1 MSFDSNDWKTDENV
15 VQSTDKKQSILS
27 NTHVLPKYYNNPS
40 K

>member
-15 VQSTDKKQSILS
+15 ETTDKKQSILS
-27 NTHVLPKYYNNPS
+27 NTHILPKYYNNPS